1 MLLTWQKPKTKIT
14 DTVTESPPRKRP
26 TSIFMRVSRCFFPI
40 GIGHVSE
47 RIVGYGLPLLQ
58 R

>member
-26 TSIFMRVSRCFFPI
+26 TSIFMRVSCFPI

-47 RIVGYGLPLLQ
+47 LSEGYGLHLLQ
-58 R
+58 RQR